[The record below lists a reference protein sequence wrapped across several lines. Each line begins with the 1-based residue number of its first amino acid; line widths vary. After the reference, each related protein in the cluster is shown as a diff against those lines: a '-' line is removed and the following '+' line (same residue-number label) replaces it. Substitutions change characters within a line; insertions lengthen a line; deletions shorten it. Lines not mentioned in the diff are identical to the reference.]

1 MTENKQKCGTR
12 KIKIYFYIIIFI
24 VLLFSS
30 CKQEEKITEKP
41 DPEAQL
47 AEIQRRI
54 DSLENFISNSPILKP
69 ATVEPNFGLFQ
80 TLQSVGLD
88 IKQALKISN
97 TLADTVEIGTLRAGQ
112 VFWVGFDPKD
122 TLNPVLFRYA
132 ENPAT
137 LHFLIMSSTGEWKY
151 KIVEKPVDIR
161 YAMYEGTL
169 KEGSNLYNT
178 LRDIGIPQ
186 GMVGVVAGVLEC
198 KISFR
203 TDARVGDKFKIL
215 LKETRFQDTLW
226 IGGKVLYAGYE
237 GSRVKHSEAFLYEEA
252 DPKSSFNAHYTEDG
266 EALISSGLRYP
277 LDRLHITSRYGY
289 RIHPIT
295 GQRAFHSGVDYRG
308 SVGTPV
314 YAVAEGVVVQSTYD
328 DASGNFIAIKH
339 SDNSQSLYLHL
350 SQRGVSNGQRVRSR
364 QVIGKVGN
372 TGRSSGPHLHLGI
385 KQPNGQYMNPL
396 DKKMIA
402 TPKLEGAKL
411 VALTEQ
417 IKTIRE
423 TLEKTES
430 AEPKSIGDSLQAT
443 VKYIQKHQVAP
454 ESAK

>member
-1 MTENKQKCGTR
+1 LIENKQKCGTK
-12 KIKIYFYIIIFI
+12 KIKIHFYIIIFI
-24 VLLFSS
+24 ALFFSS
-30 CKQEEKITEKP
+30 CKQEEKKTEKL

-54 DSLENFISNSPILKP
+54 DSLENYISNSPILKP
-69 ATVEPNFGLFQ
+69 AIVESNFGLFQ
-80 TLQSVGLD
+80 TLQKIGLD
-88 IKQALKISN
+88 NKQSLKIGN
-97 TLADTVEIGTLRAGQ
+97 TLADTVEIGTLRVGQ
-112 VFWVGFDPKD
+112 VFWVGFDQKD
-122 TLNPVLFRYA
+122 TSKAVLFRYA

-137 LHFLIMSSTGEWKY
+137 FHFLIMDSTGEWKY
-151 KIVEKPVDIR
+151 KIVEKPVTVR
-161 YAMYEGTL
+161 YAMYEGVI
-169 KEGSNLYNT
+169 KEGSNLNNA
-178 LRDIGIPQ
+178 LKEIGVPQ
-186 GMVGVVAGVLEC
+186 NMVGTVSEAFRC
-198 KISFR
+198 KVSER
-203 TDARVGDKFKIL
+203 TDQHSGDKFKVML
-215 LKETRFQDTLW
+215 REKRFQDSIW
-226 IGGKVLYAGYE
+226 IEGRVLYIYYDGY
-237 GSRVKHSEAFLYEEA
+237 RVKHFEAFWYQET

-277 LDRLHITSRYGY
+277 MDRLHITSRYGY

-295 GQRAFHSGVDYRG
+295 GQRAFHNGVDYRG
-308 SVGTPV
+308 AVGTPV

-328 DASGNFIAIKH
+328 DISGNFISIKH

-350 SQRGVSNGQRVRSR
+350 SQRGVSSGQRVRSR

-372 TGRSSGPHLHLGI
+372 TGRSSGPHLHFAI

-411 VALTEQ
+411 ASLMEQ

-423 TLEKTES
+423 ALGKTES

-443 VKYIQKHQVAP
+443 VKYIQKY
-454 ESAK
+454 E